1 LLSVLNLLGKKKEE
15 KLSKILQ
22 IIGLNDVGTHIF
34 SKNEVFI
41 TDLFQLIS
49 NEEEANSIISEFVKF
64 TNISS
69 FLHLKMVTLLSGMV
83 NVTHLGIIKEIV
95 EIGISNENNE
105 NKIRK
110 KYEII
115 FEKLK
120 EKIDISQLSF
130 LKQYLNVE

>member
-1 LLSVLNLLGKKKEE
+1 LGKKKEE
-15 KLSKILQ
+15 KLSKLLQ
-22 IIGLNDVGTHIF
+22 IIGLNDVGTPLF
-34 SKNEVFI
+34 SKNDIFI

-49 NEEEANSIISEFVKF
+49 NEEEANLLISEFVKF

-69 FLHLKMVTLLSGMV
+69 FLHLKMVTLLCGIV

-95 EIGISNENNE
+95 EIGITNENNE
-105 NKIRK
+105 AKIRK

-115 FEKLK
+115 YEKLK

-130 LKQYLNVE
+130 LKQYLKIE